1 MVAITLPDGSKRE
14 FAAAVTVA
22 DVAADIG
29 AGLAKAALAGRVDG
43 KLVDLS
49 HVIDKDAQVAIITG
63 RDAEGV
69 EIIRHSTAH
78 LMAQAVKEAAES
90 AGPQNMQLSMF
101 QLDDPVLVQIRDQIK
116 GLDINSL
123 TPIEALNKLNEIKK
137 ITGI

>member
-1 MVAITLPDGSKRE
+1 MTQTTHPRGGWQQEEI
-14 FAAAVTVA
+14 
-22 DVAADIG
+22 
-29 AGLAKAALAGRVDG
+29 
-43 KLVDLS
+43 DLLFS
-49 HVIDKDAQVAIITG
+49 
-63 RDAEGV
+63 
-69 EIIRHSTAH
+69 
-78 LMAQAVKEAAES
+78 AVKEAAES